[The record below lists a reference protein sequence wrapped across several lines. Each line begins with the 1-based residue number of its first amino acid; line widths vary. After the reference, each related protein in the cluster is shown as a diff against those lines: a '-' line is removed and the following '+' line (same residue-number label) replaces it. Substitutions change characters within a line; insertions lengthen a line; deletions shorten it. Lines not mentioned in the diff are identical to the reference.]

1 MKKKIV
7 TDKDR
12 IKQLESLNKEL
23 QDVLDVCLAENEQLR
38 KRFGNTLDY
47 EARIETEN
55 DNLLHLMKYH
65 SLIMLLMGVMEHY
78 CDDDT
83 CIGTA
88 FKLAIRR
95 YQHAVLDRI
104 PLFDDV
110 TPYDVDDNEDNMEE
124 IEDEEKE

>member
-1 MKKKIV
+1 MKNKIV
-7 TDKDR
+7 TDNDR
-12 IKQLESLNKEL
+12 IKQLETSNKEL
-23 QDVLDVCLAENEQLR
+23 QDVLDGCLAENEQL
-38 KRFGNTLDY
+38 KNTLSNTLDY

>member
-1 MKKKIV
+1 MKNKIV
-7 TDKDR
+7 TDNDR

-23 QDVLDVCLAENEQLR
+23 QDVLDGCLAENEQLR

-110 TPYDVDDNEDNMEE
+110 IPYDLDDDEDMEGD
-124 IEDEEKE
+124 EDEEKE

>member
-7 TDKDR
+7 TDKAK
-12 IKQLESLNKEL
+12 IKQLETSYKEL
-23 QDVLDVCLAENEQLR
+23 QDVLDGCLAENEQL
-38 KRFGNTLDY
+38 KNTLSNTLDY
-47 EARIETEN
+47 ESKIEKEN

-110 TPYDVDDNEDNMEE
+110 MPYELNDDDDDVIDD
-124 IEDEEKE
+124 EDEKE